1 MASMCHVQGMV
12 RFDDPCVKVGAAVSY
27 FREHMA
33 RKDYLSQNDQQ
44 ELVWIGKGSKQLGLT
59 GIVREKDFARLC
71 EGRHPTTGEKLGVRE
86 KGPVRRVCYFGQIS
100 PPKDVSIALLV
111 GGDERIASWWKEAVN
126 ETVKE
131 MDAATAV
138 RIRKRGVEN
147 RDRYTN
153 KMVAAMVTH
162 DASRALDP
170 QLHTHVC
177 IMNVSY
183 DDVERQWKSV
193 QPEGYYKHQ
202 GYFREVCCNKLAERM
217 VEAGYEIQRA
227 RKIGFHIKGVPA
239 VLRDQFS
246 KRHEEIEKVA
256 ATLGVTEQDGLQ
268 RIAGSTRA
276 EKVTVEPDQLRRQWR
291 EASGD
296 HLSVVKDV
304 IARAD
309 GRRREI
315 KRITT
320 EGALDLGQSQVFER
334 NSVIDERALLRE
346 ALIYGRGDVQ
356 LGELRREIEARI
368 KKGDLIRQ
376 GDEIVSRETLI
387 MEREYLDWTLTYK
400 RRHGDLG
407 KVSDLDSALK
417 GEYREAVKK
426 ILFCEDQMVILQ
438 GKAGSGK
445 TLTLKEVVKGIRK
458 GGNDVFACAPSS
470 GATEVL
476 RERLTPEADTLQ
488 QLLINHDLQRR
499 LKGRV
504 IIVDEAGLVST
515 RQMRDLCR
523 MARQNGNR
531 LVLVGDIGQHN
542 SVEAGDALRALQTYG
557 KVTTARLTKILR
569 QRDPAFRKA
578 VSLLADKKAYT
589 AFREFDRLG
598 AVQHIPDVKQLMQ
611 VAADDYVKTNQQQ
624 KSCLVISPVWS
635 DIHRFTDTVRP
646 KLKDV
651 GLLGS
656 EDRVINTFQSYQWT
670 KADQRHARNYQRG
683 DVLAFHQDSGGFR
696 KGEYV
701 RFEERRDDKIVVR
714 DEQGQHFLFN
724 PAKSPGFDVGL
735 SRSLPIAVGERLLI
749 RANLKEHKL
758 FNGNIV
764 QVARIMEDGTLVLS
778 DQRTIPPE
786 FRLFSHGYATT
797 SHAGQGKTIDRGI
810 VLMAGDGIRAANLRQ
825 AYVSHSRFEES
836 HTTYTTDKKAAV
848 DAMATPGERKLAT
861 EVVDERIRRWKIF
874 QKLTEQAEAW
884 AERRNLAVSAR
895 ENQPNKTIQGLRSH
909 AH

>member
-1 MASMCHVQGMV
+1 MGSMCHGQGMV

-27 FREHMA
+27 FREHMV

-44 ELVWIGKGSKQLGLT
+44 ELVWIGEGSKQLGLT
-59 GIVREKDFARLC
+59 GIVHEKDFARLC
-71 EGRHPTTGEKLGVRE
+71 EGRHPITGEKLGVRE
-86 KGPVRRVCYFGQIS
+86 KGPVRRACYFGQIS

-111 GGDERIASWWKEAVN
+111 GGDERIASWWKDAVH

-138 RIRKRGVEN
+138 RIRKAGIED

-202 GYFREVCCNKLAERM
+202 GYFREVCYNKLAARM
-217 VEAGYEIQRA
+217 VNAGYEIERA

-239 VLRDQFS
+239 ALRDQFS
-246 KRHEEIEKVA
+246 KRHEEIETVA
-256 ATLGVTEQDGLQ
+256 ATLGVTGQDGLQ

-296 HLSVVKDV
+296 HLNVVEEV
-304 IARAD
+304 IARAN
-309 GRRREI
+309 GQRRTLE
-315 KRITT
+315 KITVT
-320 EGALDLGQSQVFER
+320 EALDLGQAQVFER
-334 NSVIDERALLRE
+334 NSVIDARALLRE
-346 ALIYGRGDVQ
+346 TLIYGRGDIR
-356 LGELRREIEARI
+356 LDELRQEVEVRI
-368 KKGDLIRQ
+368 RKGDLIRR
-376 GDEIVSRETLI
+376 GDEIVSHETLQ

-407 KVSDLDSALK
+407 KGSDLDLSLK
-417 GEYREAVKK
+417 GEYREAVKR
-426 ILFCEDQMVILQ
+426 ILFCQDQMVILQ
-438 GKAGSGK
+438 GKAGAGK

-458 GGNDVFACAPSS
+458 AGNDVFACAPSS

-488 QLLINHDLQRR
+488 QLLVNHDLQRQM
-499 LKGRV
+499 KGRV
-504 IIVDEAGLVST
+504 IIVDEAGLIST

-523 MARQNGNR
+523 VASHNDNR

-557 KVTTARLTKILR
+557 KVTTARLTKIMR

-589 AFREFDRLG
+589 AFHEFDRLG
-598 AVQHIPDVKQLMQ
+598 AIKQVSDAKQLLHL
-611 VAADDYVKTNQQQ
+611 AADDYVKTTQQQ

-646 KLKDV
+646 KLKAI

-670 KADQRHARNYQRG
+670 QADRQHARNYQKG

-696 KGEYV
+696 KGEFV
-701 RFEERRDDKIVVR
+701 RFEERREDKIVVR
-714 DEQGQHFLFN
+714 DEQGQHFAFN
-724 PAKSPGFDVGL
+724 PTKTPGFDVGL
-735 SRSLPIAVGERLLI
+735 SRPLPVAVGERLLI

-764 QVARIMEDGTLVLS
+764 QVARVMEDGTVVLS

-786 FRLFSHGYATT
+786 FRQFSHGYATT

-836 HTTYTTDKKAAV
+836 HTTYTTDKKAAI
-848 DAMATPGERKLAT
+848 DAMATPAERKLAM

-874 QKLTEQAEAW
+874 QKLTEQAEVW
-884 AERRNLAVSAR
+884 AERRKLAMSAR
-895 ENQPNKTIQGLRSH
+895 QSQSNTIT
-909 AH
+909 

>member
-1 MASMCHVQGMV
+1 MV
-12 RFDDPCVKVGAAVSY
+12 RFDDPCVTTKAAVKY

-33 RKDYLSQNDQQ
+33 KKDYLSQGGQQ
-44 ELVWIGKGSKQLGLT
+44 EMTWVGQGAKQLGMM
-59 GIVREKDFARLC
+59 GQVEVKHFARLC
-71 EGRHPTTGEKLGVRE
+71 DGKHPITGERLGIRE
-86 KGPVRRVCYFGQIS
+86 KGPTRRVCYFGQIS
-100 PPKDVSIALLV
+100 PPKDVSIAHLV
-111 GGDERIASWWKEAVN
+111 GGDERIATWWKEAVH

-131 MDAATAV
+131 IDAATAV
-138 RIRKRGVEN
+138 RIRKGGVED

-183 DDVERQWKSV
+183 DDVERQWKGV

-202 GYFREVCCNKLAERM
+202 GYFREVCYNKLAERM

-227 RKIGFHIKGVPA
+227 RKIGFHIKGVPVA
-239 VLRDQFS
+239 LRDQFS

-256 ATLGVTEQDGLQ
+256 ETSGVTSQDGLQ
-268 RIAGSTRA
+268 FIARSTRA
-276 EKVTVEPDQLRRQWR
+276 DKVTVESAQLRRLWR

-296 HLSVVKDV
+296 HLKVVEDV
-304 IARAD
+304 IASAN
-309 GRRREI
+309 GQRRELET
-315 KRITT
+315 ITVT
-320 EGALDLGQSQVFER
+320 GALDLGQAQVFER

-356 LGELRREIEARI
+356 LEELRQEVEVRI

-376 GDEIVSRETLI
+376 GDEIVSRETLQ
-387 MEREYLDWTLTYK
+387 MEREYLDWSLTYK

-407 KVSDLDSALK
+407 KVSDIDSSLK

-438 GKAGSGK
+438 GKAGAGK

-458 GGNDVFACAPSS
+458 AGNDVFACAPSS

-488 QLLINHDLQRR
+488 QLLVNHDLQRR
-499 LKGRV
+499 MKGRV
-504 IIVDEAGLVST
+504 IIVDEAGLIST

-523 MARQNGNR
+523 VASHNDNR

-589 AFREFDRLG
+589 AFHEFDRLG
-598 AVQHIPDVKQLMQ
+598 AVKQIPDSKHLMQ
-611 VAADDYVKTNQQQ
+611 VAADDYVQTNQQQ

-635 DIHRFTDTVRP
+635 DIHRFTETVRP
-646 KLKDV
+646 KLKAV
-651 GLLGS
+651 GILGS

-670 KADQRHARNYQRG
+670 KADQQHARNYQKG

-714 DEQGQHFLFN
+714 DEEGQYFAFS
-724 PAKSPGFDVGL
+724 PAKTPGFDVGL
-735 SRSLPIAVGERLLI
+735 SRPLPVAVGEQLLI
-749 RANLKEHKL
+749 RANLKDHKL

-764 QVARIMEDGTLVLS
+764 QVARVMEDGTLILS

-786 FRLFSHGYATT
+786 FRQYSHGYATT

-836 HTTYTTDKKAAV
+836 HTTYTTDKKAAI
-848 DAMATPGERKLAT
+848 DAMARPAERKLAM

-874 QKLTEQAEAW
+874 QKLTEQAEVW
-884 AERRNLAVSAR
+884 AERRNLAISAR
-895 ENQPNKTIQGLRSH
+895 ETQPNNINQGVRSH